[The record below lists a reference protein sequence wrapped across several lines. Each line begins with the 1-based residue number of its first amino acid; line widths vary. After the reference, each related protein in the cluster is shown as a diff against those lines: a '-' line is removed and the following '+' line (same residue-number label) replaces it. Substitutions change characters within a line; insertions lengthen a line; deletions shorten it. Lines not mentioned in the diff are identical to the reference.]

1 MRSTSLAALL
11 AVAGTT
17 HFVKPAPYDAIVPR
31 ALPGRPR
38 FWTYLSGAAELAT
51 AAALAHPRTR
61 RLGGA
66 AAAALF
72 LAVLPANVQ
81 MALDWKD
88 KPVAVRAFAYGRLPL
103 QAPLIWSGIRVARG
117 GR

>member
-1 MRSTSLAALL
+1 MRSGALATLL

-17 HFVKPAPYDAIVPR
+17 HFLAPKPYDSIVPH
-31 ALPGRPR
+31 ALPGSPR
-38 FWTYLSGAAELAT
+38 TWTYLSGAAEIVV

-61 RLGGA
+61 RAGGA

-81 MALDWKD
+81 MALDWRD
-88 KPVAVRAFAYGRLPL
+88 RPAAARALAYGRVPL
-103 QAPLIWSGIRVARG
+103 QAPLIWSGIKVARG